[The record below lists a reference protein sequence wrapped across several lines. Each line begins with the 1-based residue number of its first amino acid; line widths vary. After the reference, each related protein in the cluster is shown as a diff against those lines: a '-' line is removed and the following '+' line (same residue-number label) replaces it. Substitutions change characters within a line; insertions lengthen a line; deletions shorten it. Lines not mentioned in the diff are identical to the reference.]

1 MVIGVLQGLES
12 GSDAEKV
19 SSRAQKLPAAGA
31 DECLLAT
38 PWRVAQQMLLV
49 KADEVARNGA

>member
-1 MVIGVLQGLES
+1 MVIGVLLGPKSE
-12 GSDAEKV
+12 GNAEKV
-19 SSRAQKLPAAGA
+19 SSHAQKLPAADP